1 MVEIFYDRG
10 KKELVLSSYL
20 FFSKTGKVWSRL
32 ESNFLHMYNICTFL
46 YSTSKLSANTNSNAE
61 NEFLILLGA
70 QIEIFLFDAQFI

>member
-32 ESNFLHMYNICTFL
+32 ESNFLHIIFA
-46 YSTSKLSANTNSNAE
+46 TSCSLPLNY
-61 NEFLILLGA
+61 L
-70 QIEIFLFDAQFI
+70 QIQIQMQKMNF